1 MPTGRDRNED
11 KPTQAGPSRQR
22 DIDALDELRNDTSNL
37 ANYQTDLTSAQDA
50 NAALGD
56 STGNARRSSEAAG
69 GSVDDDAV
77 GEAREAQQQNRGD
90 RQARKQNERF

>member
-1 MPTGRDRNED
+1 MPTGRNRSEE
-11 KPTQAGPSRQR
+11 KPTQAGPRNQR

-69 GSVDDDAV
+69 ANVDDNAV
-77 GEAREAQQQNRGD
+77 TEAREAQRENRGD
-90 RQARKQNERF
+90 RQAREQKERF

>member
-11 KPTQAGPSRQR
+11 KPTQAGPSNQR
-22 DIDALDELRNDTSNL
+22 DIDAMEELRNDSSNL
-37 ANYQTDLTSAQDA
+37 ASYQTDLTSAQDT

-69 GSVDDDAV
+69 GSVGDNAV
-77 GEAREAQQQNRGD
+77 GEARDAQRQQRGD
-90 RQARKQNERF
+90 RQAREPKERF